1 MAEPGRFIE
10 RLPDYQARVHAM
22 LDRVLPPASQPPQR
36 LHEAMRYAVLN
47 GGKRIRAILV
57 IATGEALQADAGR
70 LEPPACA
77 VELIHAYS
85 LVHDDLPAMDDDDL
99 RRGLPTCHRAFD
111 EATAILAGDA
121 LHTLAFEILVR
132 TPVPGSAPAPD
143 DAPGSTDASA
153 SAGVPTSVGGAPAS
167 AGVPA
172 SAGLPVSRLAHPPI
186 APPPGV
192 PTSVGSAPAP
202 ADAPASVGDLVRTL
216 ADASG
221 SRGMAGGQAV
231 DLESVGRSLTLAQL
245 ENMHLRKTGALI
257 RASVRLG
264 ALSAGAD
271 DPALLARL
279 DDYARCIGLAFQIRD
294 DVLDVESD
302 TGTLGKTQGAD
313 VARKKP
319 TYPAIL
325 GLEASRAHAHALHER
340 AVERL
345 APLGPGADPLRD
357 LSGFI
362 VSRMH

>member
-1 MAEPGRFIE
+1 MAETASFIE
-10 RLPDYQARVHAM
+10 RLPDYRARVHAM
-22 LDRVLPPASQPPQR
+22 LDHVLPPASQPPRR

-57 IATGEALQADAGR
+57 IATGEALRADAGR

-85 LVHDDLPAMDDDDL
+85 LVHDDLPAMDDDAL

-121 LHTLAFEILVR
+121 LHTLAFEILV
-132 TPVPGSAPAPD
+132 
-143 DAPGSTDASA
+143 
-153 SAGVPTSVGGAPAS
+153 GAPAS
-167 AGVPA
+167 AGE
-172 SAGLPVSRLAHPPI
+172 
-186 APPPGV
+186 
-192 PTSVGSAPAP
+192 
-202 ADAPASVGDLVRTL
+202 LVRTL

-231 DLESVGRSLTLAQL
+231 DLESVGRSLTLDQL
-245 ENMHLRKTGALI
+245 EDMHLHKTGALI
-257 RASVRLG
+257 RACVRLG
-264 ALSAGAD
+264 ALSAGAN
-271 DPALLARL
+271 DPEILARL

-313 VARKKP
+313 VARRKP

-325 GLEASRAHAHALHER
+325 GLEASRAHARALHER
-340 AVERL
+340 ALERL
-345 APLGPGADPLRD
+345 APLGPDADPLRD

-362 VSRMH
+362 VNRMH

>member
-1 MAEPGRFIE
+1 MAETASFIE
-10 RLPDYQARVHAM
+10 RLPGYRARVHAM
-22 LDRVLPPASQPPQR
+22 LDRVLPPASQPPRR

-57 IATGEALQADAGR
+57 IATGEALRADAGR

-132 TPVPGSAPAPD
+132 APAPGGAPA
-143 DAPGSTDASA
+143 DATAP
-153 SAGVPTSVGGAPAS
+153 AGVPAGRSASGASSDSADVPAVPASADAPAS
-167 AGVPA
+167 AGE
-172 SAGLPVSRLAHPPI
+172 
-186 APPPGV
+186 
-192 PTSVGSAPAP
+192 
-202 ADAPASVGDLVRTL
+202 LVRTL

-231 DLESVGRSLTLAQL
+231 DLESVGRPLTLEQL
-245 ENMHLRKTGALI
+245 EDMHLHKTGALI
-257 RASVRLG
+257 RACVRLG
-264 ALSAGAD
+264 ALSAGAN
-271 DPALLARL
+271 DPEVLVRL

-302 TGTLGKTQGAD
+302 TTTLGKTRGAD
-313 VARKKP
+313 VARRKP

-340 AVERL
+340 ALERL